1 MNASRPAQRLLERVC
16 AVIVVLGVLYA
27 ALLPLIADGT
37 ALLSTYKRG
46 GLIPLIIIFAGACAG
61 WLCLRLARS
70 RKRPPTVLVV
80 VGGVCAVGLLAVMW
94 WTTRGTVEEQ
104 RVTPSPTSG
113 RFHQSAPSDNT
124 PGTVTPPA
132 PPSAGP

>member
-1 MNASRPAQRLLERVC
+1 MNASRPAQRLLEGAC

-27 ALLPLIADGT
+27 ALLPLISDRSV
-37 ALLSTYKRG
+37 LLSTYKRG
-46 GLIPLIIIFAGACAG
+46 GLTPLIIIFAGACVG

-70 RKRPPTVLVV
+70 RKRPPIVLA

-104 RVTPSPTSG
+104 HVTPSPTSG
-113 RFHQSAPSDNT
+113 RFHQSAPPDSA
-124 PGTVTPPA
+124 PGPVTPPA